1 MYNIK
6 TDGGL
11 GDIINKHLVSIGLE
25 SPVFKSDKEVPTCDK
40 LSKLAYHY
48 TSIHNTIGL
57 DLSNDS
63 ITDTPNR
70 LAKTLLFE
78 TTSGLDYNNFPKI
91 TTVKNDGMYDDSV
104 TVNDILVMSMCEH
117 HWERIIMRV
126 SISYIPDDKVI
137 GLSKLARIA
146 EFFAARPIIQER
158 YTKQVAE
165 TLIKILGDNAN
176 VGVHVRGIHLCM
188 LSRGVKSPCGTT
200 TTKSL
205 NGHYRND
212 SNVRNYFLN
221 GIDTTKSILPE

>member
-1 MYNIK
+1 MSNK
-6 TDGGL
+6 TDSKL
-11 GDIINKHLVSIGLE
+11 GKIVNSHLLKLGIE
-25 SPVFKSDKEVPTCDK
+25 SPVYSNTDYKNIGIDE
-40 LSKLAYHY
+40 LEYHY
-48 TSIHNTIGL
+48 KSIHTIMGL

-63 ITDTPNR
+63 ITETPKR
-70 LAKTLLFE
+70 LAKTLLHE
-78 TTSGLDYNNFPKI
+78 TASGLNYDNFPKI
-91 TTVKNDGMYDDSV
+91 TIVKNDGMYDDSV

-165 TLIKILGDNAN
+165 SLICILGDNAN
-176 VGVHVRGIHLCM
+176 VAVHVRGIHLCM

-205 NGHYRND
+205 NGYFRNCVD
-212 SNVRNYFLN
+212 VRNNFIN
-221 GIDTTKSILPE
+221 SIDITKPILPL

>member
-1 MYNIK
+1 MDNK
-6 TDGGL
+6 TDSKL
-11 GDIINKHLVSIGLE
+11 GSMVNSHLLKLGIE
-25 SPVFKSDKEVPTCDK
+25 SPVYGNTEYSTINVDELELYYQV
-40 LSKLAYHY
+40 
-48 TSIHNTIGL
+48 IHTRLGL
-57 DLSNDS
+57 DLNNDS
-63 ITDTPNR
+63 IKETPRR
-70 LAKTLLFE
+70 LAKTLIYE
-78 TTSGLDYNNFPKI
+78 TTSGLNYDNFPKI

-126 SISYIPDDKVI
+126 TISYIPDDVVI

-165 TLIKILGDNAN
+165 SLICILGNNSSVA
-176 VGVHVRGIHLCM
+176 VHVRGIHLCM

-205 NGHYRND
+205 NGRFKKD
-212 SNVRNYFLN
+212 IDTRNYFLH
-221 GIDTTKSILPE
+221 GIDITKPILPN